1 MPKSELKTVA
11 DAMTRRLLTVTVDD
25 VLGNLDGAMR
35 RFRVRHLPVV
45 DNNGRLVG
53 LLSHADLLRAASSV
67 FSDRQEDRNAVIGQ
81 VKVGSMMQ
89 REVLTI
95 HPGAPLLEAGKLMWD
110 SKIGCLPVVEA
121 DRKLVGIITEGD
133 FIAIAV
139 QLLGGAVK
147 KTDVDELARSAPRA
161 AV

>member
-1 MPKSELKTVA
+1 MSNTELNTVA
-11 DAMTRRLLTVTVDD
+11 DAMTRKLLTVTEGDL
-25 VLGNLDGAMR
+25 LGNLDGAMH
-35 RFRVRHLPVV
+35 RFRVRHLPVI
-45 DNNGRLVG
+45 DKDGRLVG
-53 LLSHADLLRAASSV
+53 LLSHSDLLHAASSV
-67 FSDRQEDRNAVIGQ
+67 FSDREADRNALIAQ
-81 VKVGSMMQ
+81 ATVGTIMQ

-95 HPGAPLLEAGKLMWD
+95 DPDAPLLEAGKLMWE

-139 QLLGGAVK
+139 ELLGGAVK
-147 KTDVDELARSAPRA
+147 KSDVEELARARPRF